1 MSGDDPYCYPETD
14 VLRNRLGVTD
24 PVAHQRVERAVT
36 SAALVDLAKDPVSGD
51 YDARHFLEINRRVF
65 GRFYEWAGHPRIYD
79 LEKPEVALGGKSVEY
94 GHHKTID
101 ADLDREMSAL
111 SRFQWDDKDKLTS
124 ASKFA
129 SHITAIWKI
138 HPFREGNTRTVG
150 ALIRQFS
157 KDRGFELDHDTFWE
171 RAAETRDALAKAT
184 IGQPKD
190 LIKTILTAHQ
200 IGKDRN
206 HPDLGRITSQTAHV
220 LRFMNKPEISFPKQ
234 GEKVS
239 GQVLDVS
246 YGTVLIG
253 NGRSVQ
259 AVSDRNF
266 TVRPAANMRVG
277 TLVTHALEPVSKS
290 KTLELDR
297 SAPDRSHVSSGAERA
312 TGEGRNSPARIVLT
326 PPKSNDRDRDR

>member
-1 MSGDDPYCYPETD
+1 MSGDDPYCYPGTD
-14 VLRNRLGVTD
+14 VLRNRVGITD
-24 PVAHQRVERAVT
+24 PVAHQRVERTVT
-36 SAALVDLAKDPVSGD
+36 NAALVDLAKDPVRGN
-51 YDARHFLEINRRVF
+51 YDIRHFLEINRRVF
-65 GRFYEWAGHPRIYD
+65 GQFYEWAGQPRIYD
-79 LEKPEVALGGKSVEY
+79 LDKPEVALGGKSVQY
-94 GHHKTID
+94 GDHKTIN

-111 SRFQWDDKDKLTS
+111 SRFRWDDSDKLTS

-129 SHITAIWKI
+129 SHMTAIWKI
-138 HPFREGNTRTVG
+138 HAFREGNTRTVG

-157 KDRGFELDHDTFWE
+157 KDRGFELDHDTLWE

-190 LIKTILTAHQ
+190 LIRTILTAHQ

-206 HPDLGRITSQTAHV
+206 HPELGRITSQTAHV
-220 LRFMNKPEISFPKQ
+220 LRFMNTPAISFPKQ

-246 YGTVLIG
+246 YNTVLIG

-266 TVRPAANMRVG
+266 AERPAANMRVG
-277 TLVTHALEPVSKS
+277 AVITHALEPVSKS
-290 KTLELDR
+290 KTVERDHA
-297 SAPDRSHVSSGAERA
+297 APDRSDVPIGAPRGDDRA
-312 TGEGRNSPARIVLT
+312 GISPARTVLT
-326 PPKSNDRDRDR
+326 PPRSNDRERGR

>member
-1 MSGDDPYCYPETD
+1 MSGDDPYCYPGID
-14 VLRNRLGVTD
+14 VLRNRPGITD
-24 PVAHQRVERAVT
+24 PVAHQRVERTVT
-36 SAALVDLAKDPVSGD
+36 NAALVDLAKDPVRGN
-51 YDARHFLEINRRVF
+51 YDTRHFLEINRRVF
-65 GRFYEWAGHPRIYD
+65 GQFYEWAGQPRVYD
-79 LEKPEVALGGKSVEY
+79 LSKPEIALGGKSVQY
-94 GHHKTID
+94 NGHKTIE

-129 SHITAIWKI
+129 SHMTAIWKI
-138 HPFREGNTRTVG
+138 HAFREGNTRTVG
-150 ALIRQFS
+150 ALVRQFS
-157 KDRGFELDHDTFWE
+157 KDRGFELDHDTLWE

-190 LIKTILTAHQ
+190 LIRTILTAHQ

-206 HPDLGRITSQTAHV
+206 HPQLGRITSQAAHV

-234 GEKVS
+234 GDKVS

-246 YGTVLIG
+246 YNTVLIG

-266 TVRPAANMRVG
+266 SERPAANMRVG
-277 TLVTHALEPVSKS
+277 TVITHALELLSRSKII
-290 KTLELDR
+290 ELDR
-297 SAPDRSHVSSGAERA
+297 SAPDRPDIQTGAER
-312 TGEGRNSPARIVLT
+312 GNDHIRKSPARTVLT
-326 PPKSNDRDRDR
+326 PPRSNDRDRGR